1 MLKVMKIIALRL
13 MWMNL
18 SLKRLLKKL
27 KKIQNDSMNLAIWMN
42 MENTWFKIQEK
53 SFQLCLPPQ
62 KLFLLA
68 LPSIKK

>member
-53 SFQLCLPPQ
+53 YF
-62 KLFLLA
+62 
-68 LPSIKK
+68 SIMSTASKVVLTGITIN

>member
-53 SFQLCLPPQ
+53 SF
-62 KLFLLA
+62 
-68 LPSIKK
+68 SIMSTASKVVLTGITIN